1 MAPFPPAIDGHRRS
15 QGWGGYQDVGG
26 RTSEWSCSQGTCGSK
41 FQGFQ
46 VVPVAKKRRN
56 PDVEFLGEINVIP
69 TLRTSWEDSQLGK
82 IMEWIEK
89 EDFP

>member
-1 MAPFPPAIDGHRRS
+1 MVTAEARDGVDTKMLEVGLRNGAAAREPAVPNSRDSR
-15 QGWGGYQDVGG
+15 W
-26 RTSEWSCSQGTCGSK
+26 
-41 FQGFQ
+41 FQWL
-46 VVPVAKKRRN
+46 KKRRN